1 MPNPL
6 DRLVTFVVDSGTFYT
21 SSVAELVHEPEDRMM
36 TKRAVAITALLAKP
50 DPPGL
55 PLTGHH
61 LTQAG
66 DPTRQHRLKSRLPL
80 IYIQYVRQERE
91 DGIGE
96 SHLATGELWRG
107 V

>member
-1 MPNPL
+1 
-6 DRLVTFVVDSGTFYT
+6 
-21 SSVAELVHEPEDRMM
+21 M

-55 PLTGHH
+55 PLPGHH

-66 DPTRQHRLKSRLPL
+66 DPMRQQRLKLRLPL

-91 DGIGE
+91 EGTGE
-96 SHLATGELWRG
+96 SHFATGEIWSG